1 MSCARGR
8 ARVCSGP
15 QDGHHAGAYTCKL
28 KWLLQILDTHVFAQL
43 KRQMRRLLWAGRNE
57 NVDGSLSVSMCLK
70 ALTQATSNIVVNRS
84 WQHLLGR
91 VGLDGSVDALRPGLR
106 DLVQGADLSPRKPS
120 IEELAEVLGAHRK
133 HVGVLHCLLFADRS
147 SVGETAAGG
156 SALGAATQATDDQ
169 EAENFLAPWQ
179 PAARSMP
186 EHSGPADVAAAP
198 SVTSR
203 TYPRGRRLLP
213 CVRNLRILPPPSIPA
228 ADRMPTRSQRPVLVA
243 GVVGEAKRRRTL
255 QQHEVSGS

>member
-84 WQHLLGR
+84 WQHLFGR